1 MDKQGKAQP
10 GDRAG
15 LDPALDREPEAL
27 PRPVDDDDHQLG
39 RRSAPVEL
47 LEYGDY
53 ECPYCAQAAAP
64 VRRLTERYGDDL
76 LYVFRHF
83 PLVSQHPHAF
93 RAAVA
98 AEAAGAQGRFW
109 EMHDL
114 LLASQPALGPT
125 DLVQYARAIGLD
137 VPSFESALVDP
148 VLAER
153 VRSDALNGVRSGVL
167 GTPTFFANRRR
178 IEGGL
183 REPELDG
190 AIQAALR
197 STDARPQER

>member
-1 MDKQGKAQP
+1 MDQQSIAQP
-10 GDRAG
+10 HDRAA
-15 LDPALDREPEAL
+15 LSPAPDRETEAL
-27 PRPVDDDDHQLG
+27 PRPVDDNDHKQG
-39 RRSAPVEL
+39 RRSAAVQL

-64 VRRLTERYGDDL
+64 VRRLTERYRDEL
-76 LYVFRHF
+76 IYVFRHF

-114 LLASQPALGPT
+114 LLASQPALGPA
-125 DLVQYARAIGLD
+125 DVVGYARAIGLD
-137 VPSFESALVDP
+137 ISSFEAALVDP
-148 VLAER
+148 VLADR

-167 GTPTFFANRRR
+167 GTPTFFVNRRR

-183 REPELDG
+183 HESELDG

-197 STDARPQER
+197 STPLR